1 MLFDVKAPILGFE
14 TIHKMRLQKIDEI
27 FLRLNSAE
35 ENSVVSFTLV
45 NPFALRKY
53 EFEVPTPLKILLELE
68 GAKSVLV
75 ANIMVVQTPIELS
88 TVNYLAPLIFNFDK
102 QLMGQVVLDSN
113 KYPHYHLRE
122 NILSHTH
129 EWCISGFYAKR
140 FFKLMAQCIGVFAN
154 ASERFSY
161 GIIAVIF

>member
-1 MLFDVKAPILGFE
+1 MIFDVKVPILGFE

-27 FLRLNSAE
+27 FWRLNSTE
-35 ENSVVSFTLV
+35 DNSVVSFTLV
-45 NPFALRKY
+45 NPLALRKY
-53 EFEVPTPLKILLELE
+53 DFEVPAPLKILLELE
-68 GAKSVLV
+68 KAKSILI

-102 QLMGQVVLDSN
+102 QLMGQVVLDSS

-129 EWCISGFYAKR
+129 E
-140 FFKLMAQCIGVFAN
+140 
-154 ASERFSY
+154 
-161 GIIAVIF
+161 

>member
-1 MLFDVKAPILGFE
+1 
-14 TIHKMRLQKIDEI
+14 
-27 FLRLNSAE
+27 
-35 ENSVVSFTLV
+35 
-45 NPFALRKY
+45 Y

-88 TVNYLAPLIFNFDK
+88 TVNYLAPLIFNLDK

-122 NILSHTH
+122 NILIHTH
-129 EWCISGFYAKR
+129 E
-140 FFKLMAQCIGVFAN
+140 
-154 ASERFSY
+154 
-161 GIIAVIF
+161 

>member
-1 MLFDVKAPILGFE
+1 MLFDVKVPILGFE
-14 TIHKMRLQKIDEI
+14 TIHKMRLQKVDEI
-27 FLRLNSAE
+27 FLRLNSTE

-45 NPFALRKY
+45 NPFVLRKY

-88 TVNYLAPLIFNFDK
+88 TVNYLAPLIFNLDK

-129 EWCISGFYAKR
+129 E
-140 FFKLMAQCIGVFAN
+140 
-154 ASERFSY
+154 
-161 GIIAVIF
+161 

>member
-1 MLFDVKAPILGFE
+1 MIFDVKVPILGFE
-14 TIHKMRLQKIDEI
+14 TIHKMCLQKIDEI

-35 ENSVVSFTLV
+35 DDSVVSFTLV
-45 NPFALRKY
+45 NPFVLRKY

-88 TVNYLAPLIFNFDK
+88 TVNYLAPLIFNLDK

-129 EWCISGFYAKR
+129 E
-140 FFKLMAQCIGVFAN
+140 
-154 ASERFSY
+154 
-161 GIIAVIF
+161 

>member
-1 MLFDVKAPILGFE
+1 MIFDVKAPILGFE

-27 FLRLNSAE
+27 FWRLNSAE
-35 ENSVVSFTLV
+35 DNSVVSFTLV

-68 GAKSVLV
+68 GTKSILI

-129 EWCISGFYAKR
+129 E
-140 FFKLMAQCIGVFAN
+140 
-154 ASERFSY
+154 
-161 GIIAVIF
+161 

>member
-1 MLFDVKAPILGFE
+1 MQSPMIFDVKVPILGFE

-27 FLRLNSAE
+27 FLRLSSAE
-35 ENSVVSFTLV
+35 DNSVVSFTLV
-45 NPFALRKY
+45 NPFALREY

-68 GAKSVLV
+68 EAKSVLI

-102 QLMGQVVLDSN
+102 QLMGQVVLDSS

-129 EWCISGFYAKR
+129 E
-140 FFKLMAQCIGVFAN
+140 
-154 ASERFSY
+154 
-161 GIIAVIF
+161 

>member
-1 MLFDVKAPILGFE
+1 MIFDVKAPILGFE
-14 TIHKMRLQKIDEI
+14 TIHKMHLQKIDEI
-27 FLRLNSAE
+27 FLRLNSTESAE
-35 ENSVVSFTLV
+35 DNSVVSFTLV

-88 TVNYLAPLIFNFDK
+88 TVNYLAPLIFNLDK

-129 EWCISGFYAKR
+129 E
-140 FFKLMAQCIGVFAN
+140 
-154 ASERFSY
+154 
-161 GIIAVIF
+161 